1 MKNDI
6 DALLDA
12 LFPNGRLQ
20 PGPNTRSRAAQDA
33 EAFLKRVESG
43 KKETDDA
50 LEESLADLSRVQ
62 AEAERSLAEM
72 RRLLNESGEAVP
84 DASVPET
91 AKKETKTGT
100 EEPPADAAQA
110 FQKARES
117 VGEEII
123 GQDDFLN
130 ALFTAFRR
138 PAVTGTA
145 DGRPAAV
152 IVVSGRDGT
161 GRHSAVR
168 VTAGALQKGGVLPNG
183 RISTLDL
190 GIYDTSDSA
199 KLLIQ
204 DLYAAIESKDDVIL
218 FENFERCHPSLLP
231 LLAGLAETGT
241 LRLSTRYA
249 LQKGMLIDVG
259 TALVPNAV
267 SELKLSGQYLVFLT
281 ERGREDLAD
290 AFGAPFL
297 AAVTDFCATG
307 DFSAESLRKI
317 GRAALEEL
325 AARVRERLG
334 FTLGIEDGAAECVAE
349 RFSKK
354 DGVESIDRLMEDCFR
369 KLSEEKLRAAL
380 PEASGSVRAEDG
392 TLVFAFPSFTVRA
405 EEKQPAADGAAVENV
420 KRELARVVGLAEIKD
435 YVLSLEQNYIIQRL
449 REERGMKADVPTM
462 HMIFTGNPGTGK
474 TTIAR
479 LVSKYL
485 KAMGALSGGQLVEVT
500 RADLVGKYVG
510 HTAPLT
516 RQVIRSALGGV
527 LFIDEAYSLCRGED
541 DSFGLEAIDTLVK
554 GMEDN
559 RRDLIVILAGY
570 SREMEAF
577 LEANSGLRSR
587 FPNIIEFPDYTAEE
601 LLAITKVLVEDKGYA
616 LSPACDAPLLAYFD
630 RRRREDAQSA
640 GNGRMARNLVEDAI
654 LRQSRRL
661 TAGDVSRLT
670 KEQLE
675 TLLPEDF
682 DTGERA

>member
-6 DALLDA
+6 DSLLDA

-20 PGPNTRSRAAQDA
+20 PGPNARSRAARDA

-50 LEESLADLSRVQ
+50 LQQSLTDLSRVQ
-62 AEAERSLAEM
+62 AEAERSLQEM
-72 RRLLNESGEAVP
+72 RRLLNDDGAAAPQPSPKDEKAE
-84 DASVPET
+84 
-91 AKKETKTGT
+91 KKTGAQ
-100 EEPPADAAQA
+100 EPPADPALV
-110 FQKARES
+110 FQKARDS

-123 GQDDFLN
+123 GQDAFLN
-130 ALFTAFRR
+130 ALFAAFRR
-138 PAVTGTA
+138 PSVTGTA
-145 DGRPAAV
+145 EGRPAAV
-152 IVVSGRDGT
+152 IAVSGKDGT

-168 VTAGALQKGGVLPNG
+168 VTAGALQRGGALKNG
-183 RISTLDL
+183 RIASIDL
-190 GIYDTSDSA
+190 SLYDAPDTA

-204 DLYAAIESKDDVIL
+204 DLYAAIRSGDDVIL

-231 LLAGLAETGT
+231 MLSSLAETGT
-241 LRLSTRYA
+241 LRLSSRYA

-267 SELKLSGQYLVFLT
+267 SELRLSGQYLVFLT
-281 ERGREDLAD
+281 EKDRSAFAD

-297 AAVTDFCATG
+297 NAVTDFCATG
-307 DFSAESLRKI
+307 DFSEESLLKI

-325 AARVRERLG
+325 AERAKARLG
-334 FTLGIEDGAAECVAE
+334 FALRIEEGAAQCVAAK
-349 RFSKK
+349 FSRK
-354 DGVESIDRLMEDCFR
+354 DGVESIDRMMEDLFR
-369 KLSEEKLRAAL
+369 KLSEEKLRCGVKDAEGAA
-380 PEASGSVRAEDG
+380 RAEDG
-392 TLVFAFPSFTVRA
+392 TLALVFPSFTVHA
-405 EEKQPAADGAAVENV
+405 SEEKPAIDSTAVESV
-420 KRELARVVGLAEIKD
+420 KRELQRVVGLEKIKD

-479 LVSKYL
+479 LVAKYL

-500 RADLVGKYVG
+500 RADLVGRYVG

-527 LFIDEAYSLCRGED
+527 LFIDEAYSLWRGED

-570 SREMEAF
+570 SREMETF

-587 FPNIIEFPDYTAEE
+587 FPNVIEFPDYTAEE
-601 LLAITKVLVEDKGYA
+601 LLAITNTLVEDKGYA
-616 LSPACDAPLLAYFD
+616 LSPDCAAPLLAYYEK
-630 RRRREDAQSA
+630 RQREDAKSA
-640 GNGRMARNLVEDAI
+640 GNGRMARNLVEEAI

-682 DTGERA
+682 DTEDPA